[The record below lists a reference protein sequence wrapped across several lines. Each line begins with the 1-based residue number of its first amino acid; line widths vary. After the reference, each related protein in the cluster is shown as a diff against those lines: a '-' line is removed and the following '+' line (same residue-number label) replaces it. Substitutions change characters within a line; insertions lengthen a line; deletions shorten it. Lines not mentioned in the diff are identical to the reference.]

1 MSIFQLSS
9 DFRWG
14 AATASCQIEG
24 AYDEDG
30 RGLSIWDTFSHTW
43 GKVEN
48 GDNRV
53 KGEAEFDPSEAAEN
67 LVWRRL

>member
-1 MSIFQLSS
+1 MSIFQFPP

-14 AATASCQIEG
+14 AATASYQIEG

-30 RGLSIWDTFSHTW
+30 RRFSIWDMFSHTP
-43 GKVEN
+43 GKVKN

-53 KGEAEFDPSEAAEN
+53 KGATEF
-67 LVWRRL
+67 